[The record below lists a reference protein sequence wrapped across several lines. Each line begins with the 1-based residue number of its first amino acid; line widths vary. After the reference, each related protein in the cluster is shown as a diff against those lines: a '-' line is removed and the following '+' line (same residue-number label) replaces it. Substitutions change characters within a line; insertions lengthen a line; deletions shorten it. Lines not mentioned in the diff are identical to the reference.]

1 MYPRGGLFLAVLY
14 SFKSNSY
21 LTKCYRSRN
30 FFGKVVICCIP
41 KVWISGKCILIIFVA
56 VYSKKFVVPERGF
69 LILFPQSLSP
79 LAETVVYFFKVSS

>member
-1 MYPRGGLFLAVLY
+1 MACFSQYFIHLRVILTSPSVIVQGSEQGFFLVRLDIRKMFLF
-14 SFKSNSY
+14 
-21 LTKCYRSRN
+21 
-30 FFGKVVICCIP
+30 
-41 KVWISGKCILIIFVA
+41 IFVA

>member
-1 MYPRGGLFLAVLY
+1 MLY
-14 SFKSNSY
+14 SESLDIRKMF
-21 LTKCYRSRN
+21 L
-30 FFGKVVICCIP
+30 F
-41 KVWISGKCILIIFVA
+41 IFVA